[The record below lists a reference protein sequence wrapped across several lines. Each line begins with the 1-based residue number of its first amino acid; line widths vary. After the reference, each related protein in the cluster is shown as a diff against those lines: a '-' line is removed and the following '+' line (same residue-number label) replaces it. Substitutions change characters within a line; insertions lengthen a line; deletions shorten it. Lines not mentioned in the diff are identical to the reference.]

1 MKIEWKSCFRLGL
14 TVFLTFLAI
23 HYWSSFTGFLGALLG
38 AAGALILGC
47 VIAYVLNILI
57 SFYEKH
63 YFPKS
68 KNNAVIKSKRI
79 VCMLAAIL
87 SLVAVIALIVGLVL
101 PELVACF
108 RLLIAEIPLAIDSMI
123 EWLEENGVLAT
134 VMSEDA
140 ITSLTAINWQEKMT
154 EVMSVVAS
162 GVGGV
167 AQAAMGAVSATV
179 SGIAKFL
186 IALIFAI
193 YLLMGKE
200 TLGKQVNRLMDNYL
214 LTSWK
219 ETIRYIVRVFDN
231 SFHKFI
237 VGQCIEA
244 VVLGVL
250 CILGMSLLR
259 LPYAMMIGT
268 LIGFTALIPVAGAY
282 IGAGVGAFM
291 ILTVS
296 PVKALIFLIFVVILQ
311 QLEGNLIY
319 PKVVGSSIGLPGI
332 WVLAAV
338 TIGGGLMGI
347 PGRRGSPPYRI
358 RNCSRIRPA
367 WQWVIAQAMASAA
380 SSGLGIS
387 SMRSSSFT
395 ICWICFLSALP

>member
-1 MKIEWKSCFRLGL
+1 MKIEWKTCFRLGV

-23 HYWSSFTGFLGALLG
+23 HYWSSLTGFLGMVAG

-47 VIAYVLNILI
+47 VIAYVLNILM

-68 KNNAVIKSKRI
+68 QSNMVTKSRRI
-79 VCMLAAIL
+79 VCLLGSILTLIAVAA
-87 SLVAVIALIVGLVL
+87 LVIGLVL
-101 PELVACF
+101 PELAACV
-108 RLLIAEIPLAIDSMI
+108 RLLISEIPLAIDAAVL
-123 EWLEENGVLAT
+123 WLEKNGVLAA
-134 VMSEDA
+134 VMTEEA
-140 ITSLTAINWQEKMT
+140 VASLTAIDWQTKIAELI
-154 EVMSVVAS
+154 SVLAS

-167 AQAAMGAVSATV
+167 AQAAVGAVSATFSV
-179 SGIAKFL
+179 VAQFVIG
-186 IALIFAI
+186 LIFAI
-193 YLLMGKE
+193 YLLLGKE
-200 TLGKQVNRLMDNYL
+200 TLGGQLSRLMNHYL
-214 LTSWK
+214 KSVWNEKICYVLG
-219 ETIRYIVRVFDN
+219 IFDN

-250 CILGMSLLR
+250 CIIGMTIFR

-282 IGAGVGAFM
+282 IGAGVGVFM

-296 PVKALIFLIFVVILQ
+296 PVQALFFLVFVVILQ

-338 TIGGGLMGI
+338 TIGGGIMGI
-347 PGRRGSPPYRI
+347 PGMLLGVPT
-358 RNCSRIRPA
+358 
-367 WQWVIAQAMASAA
+367 AA
-380 SSGLGIS
+380 SVYQLIKND
-387 SMRSSSFT
+387 
-395 ICWICFLSALP
+395 LNKNHE

>member
-23 HYWSSFTGFLGALLG
+23 HYWSSFTGFLGDLLG

-47 VIAYVLNILI
+47 VIAYVLNILM

-123 EWLEENGVLAT
+123 EWLEESGVLAT

-193 YLLMGKE
+193 YLLIGKE

-214 LTSWK
+214 LTSWN

-291 ILTVS
+291 ILTIS

-347 PGRRGSPPYRI
+347 PGMLLGVPT
-358 RNCSRIRPA
+358 
-367 WQWVIAQAMASAA
+367 VAA
-380 SSGLGIS
+380 IYQL
-387 SMRSSSFT
+387 
-395 ICWICFLSALP
+395 LKNNLNKKEE

>member
-1 MKIEWKSCFRLGL
+1 MKIEWKSCVRLGV

-23 HYWSSFTGFLGALLG
+23 HYWSSLTGFVGALVG
-38 AAGALILGC
+38 AASALILGC
-47 VIAYVLNILI
+47 VIAYVLNILM

-68 KNNAVIKSKRI
+68 KSEAVKKSKRI
-79 VCMLAAIL
+79 VCMLASIL
-87 SLVAVIALIVGLVL
+87 SLVAVVALIIGLVL
-101 PELVACF
+101 PELAACF
-108 RLLIAEIPLAIDSMI
+108 RLLIAEIPQAMNNVID
-123 EWLEENGVLAT
+123 WLEGNGFLAA
-134 VMSEDA
+134 VMTEDA
-140 ITSLTAINWQEKMT
+140 IMSLTAINWQEKMT
-154 EVMSVVAS
+154 ELMSMLAV
-162 GVGGV
+162 GVGGMAQV
-167 AQAAMGAVSATV
+167 AVGAVSATV
-179 SGIAKFL
+179 SGVAKFL
-186 IALIFAI
+186 IGLIFAI
-193 YLLMGKE
+193 YLLLGKE
-200 TLGKQVNRLMDNYL
+200 KLGSQVKRLMEQYL
-214 LTSWK
+214 MPSWN
-219 ETIRYIVRVFDN
+219 EVIRYVVRVFDH

-250 CILGMSLLR
+250 CIFGMTLLR

-296 PVKALIFLIFVVILQ
+296 PVQALIFLVFVVVLQ

-319 PKVVGSSIGLPGI
+319 PKVVGSSIGLPGV

-347 PGRRGSPPYRI
+347 PGMLLGVPTVAALYQLL
-358 RNCSRIRPA
+358 RNNLNKKE
-367 WQWVIAQAMASAA
+367 QE
-380 SSGLGIS
+380 
-387 SMRSSSFT
+387 
-395 ICWICFLSALP
+395 

>member
-1 MKIEWKSCFRLGL
+1 MKIEWKSCFRLGV

-23 HYWSSFTGFLGALLG
+23 HYWSRLAGLAVALAG
-38 AAGALILGC
+38 AAGSLFLGC
-47 VIAYVLNILI
+47 GIAYVLNILM

-63 YFPKS
+63 YFTKIQTPAMKKS
-68 KNNAVIKSKRI
+68 RRI
-79 VCMLAAIL
+79 LCMLAAL
-87 SLVAVIALIVGLVL
+87 LTLAAVIGLIIGLVL
-101 PELVACF
+101 PEVARCIS
-108 RLLIAEIPLAIDSMI
+108 LLASEIPEAIS
-123 EWLEENGVLAT
+123 ELVLWLEKQGVLTA

-140 ITSLTAINWQEKMT
+140 AKALSSIDWQKKIAEFL
-154 EVMSVVAS
+154 SVLAA

-167 AQAAMGAVSATV
+167 AQAAVGAVSATI
-179 SGIAKFL
+179 SMAAQIL
-186 IALIFAI
+186 IGLIFAI
-193 YLLMGKE
+193 YLLLGKE
-200 TLGKQVNRLMDNYL
+200 TLKRQVDRLMDHYL
-214 LTSWK
+214 KPSWNDK
-219 ETIRYIVRVFDN
+219 IRYVAGIFHQ

-250 CILGMSLLR
+250 CILGMSILR

-296 PVKALIFLIFVVILQ
+296 PIQALIFLVFIVILQ

-332 WVLAAV
+332 WVLVAV

-347 PGRRGSPPYRI
+347 GGMLLGVPT
-358 RNCSRIRPA
+358 
-367 WQWVIAQAMASAA
+367 AA
-380 SSGLGIS
+380 
-387 SMRSSSFT
+387 
-395 ICWICFLSALP
+395 ALYQLIKNDLNP